1 VQNTNQGAAVS
12 DRKAIFVESQDF
24 SLPHLHSR
32 PPLGGSRRNIAM
44 PFGMEKLEWYPM
56 VDKCWRYV
64 YSFLHDPRTWQTHT
78 QTDVQTDTSWRQRQ
92 RGKNHLYSM
101 TEHTVTTQLYLA
113 IFNYW
118 VALISYTVKK
128 QSRV

>member
-1 VQNTNQGAAVS
+1 MRIARDRAWSVSRCCTQSRTTVTVQRVTLGRLIPEINRKQVQNTNQGAAVS

-56 VDKCWRYV
+56 VDKC
-64 YSFLHDPRTWQTHT
+64 
-78 QTDVQTDTSWRQRQ
+78 
-92 RGKNHLYSM
+92 
-101 TEHTVTTQLYLA
+101 
-113 IFNYW
+113 
-118 VALISYTVKK
+118 
-128 QSRV
+128 